1 MEAEMQQEF
10 VGALFVPPQVREQA
24 FSNLSRTIIVR
35 MGPFRGVDRGQLLQ
49 RLKESLAA
57 SLRRRDLSVSD
68 LAGVTRASTLLY
80 AAAAASEGYGRLVV
94 TFESLAPIANASGA
108 LDGEDSRVLRDLLL
122 AAETCDVTVVFDPD
136 DAGIDVFGAPTPLA
150 SLLPPPVSILEFPE
164 NAFENAAV
172 YAVSP
177 GGSTHGNNYAVSP
190 GGSTHGNQADTP
202 SDNVDLDEEALTAA
216 TVVSEEAEVEAIVF
230 ASPATEREPSAMTP
244 APRQVICFD
253 DEGPAEGSSNP
264 IEDIRLAYIPSEPA
278 TLTATPYCH
287 PEAKPKDPPCSNSVL
302 KSGDPSGQEPFRM
315 TESTALDR
323 PKLSVGPQSKQPLR
337 KTAAGEAARRN
348 GSIDGSIDDW
358 RTYVSALEALRGPQP
373 MSTLERLFTTA
384 YMPLGAMIESGL
396 REPRAQKALHT
407 FGSNFA
413 NVYRDASAMM
423 GHRQKLPRMVMDA
436 ADLAAKEAKEVG
448 ARHVVLLWCDAL
460 RFDIGMHLRNEL
472 EVRASDIAT
481 LVGETLLWAAL
492 PSTTPR
498 QAETFVRGREALQSP
513 NEPESETAVLR
524 ERTADIVRKV
534 RMGSRELYKLDLIE
548 SRLRNDHLD
557 MSTIASEVAISIE
570 KFARAERAKRSQ
582 RTLLFV
588 FGDHG
593 FAFDRNAF
601 REGGAQPEQV
611 LVPALSWVLDSA
623 S

>member
-94 TFESLAPIANASGA
+94 TFESLAPIANVSGA

-136 DAGIDVFGAPTPLA
+136 DAGIDVFGAPAPLS

-164 NAFENAAV
+164 NAFENASV

-177 GGSTHGNNYAVSP
+177 HNNAVSP
-190 GGSTHGNQADTP
+190 GGFTHGNNNAVSPGGFTHGNNNAVSPDGFTHGNNNAVSP
-202 SDNVDLDEEALTAA
+202 GDNADLDEEALAA
-216 TVVSEEAEVEAIVF
+216 ASEEAEVEAIVF
-230 ASPATEREPSAMTP
+230 AAPATEREPSAMTP

-253 DEGPAEGSSNP
+253 DESPAEDSPNAV
-264 IEDIRLAYIPSEPA
+264 EDIRLAYIPSEPVA
-278 TLTATPYCH
+278 
-287 PEAKPKDPPCSNSVL
+287 
-302 KSGDPSGQEPFRM
+302 EPF
-315 TESTALDR
+315 TPAASPSATAI
-323 PKLSVGPQSKQPLR
+323 VEPQQQPSR
-337 KTAAGEAARRN
+337 QDAAGEAARRN
-348 GSIDGSIDDW
+348 GSKEAARRNGSIDGLIDW

-472 EVRASDIAT
+472 EARASDIAT

-498 QAETFVRGREALQSP
+498 QAETFVRGREALQAP